1 MKDQMLAWENPYGLT
16 TDQYRFLRSIW
27 YLIEDRIV
35 YPTDLAGK
43 EALAKKLADAIRE
56 YDEYRT
62 KLIGDLSKLWTEGGL
77 EALRSVKD
85 NDPSTFVRVVAGLM
99 PKDVN
104 VKHTLIEQ
112 VREMS
117 DDEIIKRLRSLQDE
131 CLPALQA
138 NSASENPHRH

>member
-1 MKDQMLAWENPYGLT
+1 MSDDPINNGKKPDTRFKPGNQANPTG
-16 TDQYRFLRSIW
+16 RPKGSRN
-27 YLIEDRIV
+27 
-35 YPTDLAGK
+35 
-43 EALAKKLADAIRE
+43 KLAD
-56 YDEYRT
+56 DF
-62 KLIGDLSKLWTEGGL
+62 IGDLAKVWAESGL

-117 DDEIIKRLRSLQDE
+117 DEEIIKRLRSLQDDI
-131 CLPALQA
+131 LPTIPAQFVGDSA
-138 NSASENPHRH
+138 NKH

>member
-1 MKDQMLAWENPYGLT
+1 MSDDPINNGKKPDTRFKPGNQANPTG
-16 TDQYRFLRSIW
+16 RPKGSRN
-27 YLIEDRIV
+27 
-35 YPTDLAGK
+35 
-43 EALAKKLADAIRE
+43 KLAD
-56 YDEYRT
+56 DF
-62 KLIGDLSKLWTEGGL
+62 IGDLAKVWAESGL